1 MSRPRNSGRRAFPAR
16 VQQVVRQR
24 ADYRCEAC
32 GIWVIGRSGGA
43 CVPVVRDSGLAISA
57 GVPREVLAGPA
68 NAVLLCP
75 PCASRAEALDPRLE
89 EAGFRVQGG
98 DDPRHVPM
106 TLASDDPDV
115 QIVWRSVDGGY
126 LTEPPTR

>member
-1 MSRPRNSGRRAFPAR
+1 MNRPRNSGRKGFPAR

-32 GIWVIGRSGGA
+32 DIWVIGRSGGA
-43 CVPVVRDSGLAISA
+43 CVPVVRDGTGAVPA
-57 GVPREVLAGPA
+57 DVPRDVLAGPA

-89 EAGFRVQGG
+89 ELGFRAPDGG
-98 DDPRHVPM
+98 DPRRLPM
-106 TLASDDPDV
+106 TLSRDGSPALT
-115 QIVWRSVDGGY
+115 VWRSVDGGY
-126 LTEPPTR
+126 LTEPPTA